1 MFAKILLAV
10 DLAETAP
17 TPKGLDEAVE
27 LATASGGLLRL
38 VNIQPLLPAM
48 PEGVDLAIRSGN
60 GKRVFILTNYAVET
74 QTVTLPSPMEDILQG
89 GKVTSVTLPQYGV
102 AVLR

>member
-1 MFAKILLAV
+1 MLAM
-10 DLAETAP
+10 
-17 TPKGLDEAVE
+17 
-27 LATASGGLLRL
+27 SG
-38 VNIQPLLPAM
+38 IQPLLPAM